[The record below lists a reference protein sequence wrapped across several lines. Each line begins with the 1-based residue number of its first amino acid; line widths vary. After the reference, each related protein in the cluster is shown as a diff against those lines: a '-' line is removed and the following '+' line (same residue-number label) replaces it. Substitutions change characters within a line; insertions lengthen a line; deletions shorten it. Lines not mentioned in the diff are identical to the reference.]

1 MTITTPDAVPA
12 SLSRLDQ
19 LLTQAVI
26 LDADHWDETA
36 HQLGEAQLIAWVLAA
51 EHFALLTVEV
61 PGLASL
67 DLPGCVAAALREVQD
82 WDLLL
87 AAGYPDVTK
96 LRILLADVH
105 CALNAAGAG
114 GRG

>member
-1 MTITTPDAVPA
+1 MTITTPEAVPA

-19 LLTQAVI
+19 LLTRAVI
-26 LDADHWDETA
+26 LDANHWDEAA

-51 EHFALLTVEV
+51 EHFALHSVEV

-67 DLPGCVAAALREVQD
+67 DLPGCVAAALSEVQG

-96 LRILLADVH
+96 LRILLSDVH
-105 CALNAAGAG
+105 RALNAAGAG